1 LLTAERRRFS
11 AALDNFAEPIAQLF
25 QHCFYGE
32 IMMNSSSRFTGQGS
46 SRGEADNNGKRIFLA
61 GASGVIGQRLIPLLV
76 QAGHVVGGMTRSP
89 SKMEKLSHL
98 GAEPI
103 LCDVF
108 DREALIQAVHD
119 FKPDVILNELTDLP
133 DDVSKIGEH
142 ADLNARIRT
151 EGNQNLIE
159 AARQSGSPKIL
170 AQSVAWQLP
179 DGPDARAVAELE
191 RSVLAEG
198 GVVLSYGMF
207 YGPGT
212 YNEQQL
218 PDQPRVQID
227 RGAER
232 TVEALEEPT
241 GLVVISEQRT
251 ISPRPILVLALLIAS
266 TLILSSTLM
275 AQKTATPPKV
285 QETITD
291 LITKDLAGCP
301 GKEVL
306 MYTVDF
312 PPGFSS
318 PVHRHDAQVCVYV
331 LEGSVVM
338 QVRGGKELTLR
349 PGQSFYEDPN
359 DIHVVSR
366 NASSTD
372 PAKFIV
378 FLIHKK
384 GDPLVIPAK

>member
-1 LLTAERRRFS
+1 MESPIKVDDSNTS
-11 AALDNFAEPIAQLF
+11 AHRA
-25 QHCFYGE
+25 
-32 IMMNSSSRFTGQGS
+32 
-46 SRGEADNNGKRIFLA
+46 KRVFLA

-76 QAGHVVGGMTRSP
+76 QTGHIVGGMTRSP
-89 SKMEKLSHL
+89 SKTKLLREL

-108 DREALIQAVHD
+108 DREALIQAVRD

-133 DDVSKIGEH
+133 DDVAKIGSH

-218 PDQPRVQID
+218 PGEPRVQID
-227 RGAER
+227 RAAER
-232 TVEALEEPT
+232 TVEALGEPT
-241 GLVVISEQRT
+241 GVVVISEQPGT
-251 ISPRPILVLALLIAS
+251 SAKPMVMLAILMLTTLVMASTVLAHKDV
-266 TLILSSTLM
+266 TLPM
-275 AQKTATPPKV
+275 AK
-285 QETITD
+285 ESITE
-291 LITKDLAGCP
+291 LKSKDLAGSP
-301 GKEVL
+301 DKEVL

-318 PVHRHDAQVCVYV
+318 PIHRHDAQVSVYV

-338 QVRGGKELTLR
+338 QVRGGKEVTLR
-349 PGQSFYEDPN
+349 PGQTFYEDPN

-366 NASSTD
+366 NASSTK
-372 PAKFIV
+372 PAKFLV

-384 GDPLVIPAK
+384 GTPLVMPPK